1 MVTDS
6 ALTDV
11 AVREFDVLD
20 APTAVTAPRSLQE
33 AG

>member
-1 MVTDS
+1 MF
-6 ALTDV
+6 AGPAMTDV

-20 APTAVTAPRSLQE
+20 APTALTARELRA